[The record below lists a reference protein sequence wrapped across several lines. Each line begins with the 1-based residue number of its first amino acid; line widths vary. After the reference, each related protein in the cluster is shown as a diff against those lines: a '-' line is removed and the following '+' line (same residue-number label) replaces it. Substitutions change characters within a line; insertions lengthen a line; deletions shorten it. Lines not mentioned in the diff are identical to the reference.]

1 MGFVRNIKYYC
12 GREYFETDLF
22 ELADM
27 RERGR
32 KIRKPRTEKSSVDQK
47 RRNKKRAERKL
58 LQEIMTNFT
67 RADIF

>member
-32 KIRKPRTEKSSVDQK
+32 KIRKPRTEKSSVDK
-47 RRNKKRAERKL
+47 NVGTRKERNGNSCRKS
-58 LQEIMTNFT
+58 
-67 RADIF
+67 